1 MTRRSKRLEKELE
14 KTTKELTGIQ
24 KRLNNESFLDKA
36 PDAVI
41 AKVKAQ
47 HDELAEKQE
56 KVSTNLERVKSL
68 A

>member
-1 MTRRSKRLEKELE
+1 M
-14 KTTKELTGIQ
+14 TGIQ

>member
-1 MTRRSKRLEKELE
+1 
-14 KTTKELTGIQ
+14 LTGIQ

-36 PDAVI
+36 PDEVI

-56 KVSTNLERVKSL
+56 KISTNLERIRSL